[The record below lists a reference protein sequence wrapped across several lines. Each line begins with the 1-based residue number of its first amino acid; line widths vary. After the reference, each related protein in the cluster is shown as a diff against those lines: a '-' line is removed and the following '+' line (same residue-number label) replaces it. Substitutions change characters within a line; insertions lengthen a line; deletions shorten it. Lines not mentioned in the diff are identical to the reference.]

1 MKYLFNILLALV
13 LAVGLVMPFAQPVQ
27 ANTETLAPDG
37 EGALTQGTYIGAGN
51 WHDVLTNDGDTSR
64 LSMWNGGAAY
74 DWYHTWTFT
83 ASGIS
88 DAIINSVTA
97 YAVVRDGTYDEESY
111 LGCRIAGTNYG
122 FDTKAVCGI
131 PYSGISRTWYTNPST
146 SAAWTVAQIDA
157 AEFGIR
163 HKMYTFGWSCT
174 QIYIVINYTPIVA
187 PTVTTQAV
195 SAITSTTATGNGN
208 VVSDGYGAITER
220 GTVYNTTVNPDTA
233 TGTKD
238 TSAGTTGA
246 FTTSIDTLTKG
257 TLYHVRAY
265 AINVIGTSYGADVEF
280 TTIDNP
286 AIITAAATSV
296 TVTTARLQSYLASSG
311 GEICTVRFGW
321 GTLDAAD
328 NITAYQH
335 YSSFS
340 GTWDTGSSPFL
351 DVDSLTNG
359 TLYYFNV
366 EASNISAGNGHST
379 RITFT
384 TETGLNIPTNITAI
398 PTGTSV
404 VLSWTKGANTP
415 QTKIRYAINSC
426 PTDNMSGILLPIT
439 TESTYTHTG
448 LTPGNDYC
456 YWLSG
461 YDIALGYS
469 ATAVT
474 IHATTSS
481 ESTTTGFMENDTNL
495 PVGFIAD
502 PTASALADKNPADY
516 IARQNAAA
524 IQMPIDFY
532 YPVMAF
538 FAIIILAFVAF
549 RISKEPIAPS
559 VVACLLLGAFG
570 WPNIIPGWIA
580 LILILLIIGINI
592 LRMRQVV

>member
-1 MKYLFNILLALV
+1 MKVLNLLLAII
-13 LAVGLVMPFAQPVQ
+13 LAVGLFLPFNQPAQ
-27 ANTETLAPDG
+27 ATTSTLYPSG
-37 EGALTQGTYIGAGN
+37 EGNLTGGSYTG
-51 WHDVLTNDGDTSR
+51 GD
-64 LSMWNGGAAY
+64 
-74 DWYHTWTFT
+74 WTVEKD
-83 ASGIS
+83 SS
-88 DAIINSVTA
+88 DATYLNYAFDIGSSSHNWEFDDFSGPGNSIINSVTV
-97 YAVVRDGTYDEESY
+97 YARIHVLFNASNYSYITYNGTSIGSGHGWNAGFTTYSATASIST
-111 LGCRIAGTNYG
+111 IA
-122 FDTKAVCGI
+122 DL
-131 PYSGISRTWYTNPST
+131 
-146 SAAWTVAQIDA
+146 DA
-157 AEFGIR
+157 AKFGVYSNGSDG
-163 HKMYTFGWSCT
+163 KAKLVSDMWVVVDYTVPT
-174 QIYIVINYTPIVA
+174 API
-187 PTVTTQAV
+187 VTTQAV
-195 SAITSTTATGNGN
+195 SSITSTTATGNGN
-208 VVSDGYGAITER
+208 VTSDSGSAITER

-265 AINVIGTSYGADVEF
+265 AINAIGTSYGADVEF

-296 TVTTARLQSYLASSG
+296 TVTTARLQSYLVSSG

-340 GTWDTGSSPFL
+340 GTWDTGSSPYL
-351 DVDSLTNG
+351 NIDSLASS

-366 EASNISAGNGHST
+366 EASNVSASVGNGTST
-379 RITFT
+379 SFT
-384 TETGLNIPTNITAI
+384 TSNGITAPTNVVAL
-398 PTGTSV
+398 PTGTAVS
-404 VLSWTKGANTP
+404 LSWAKGSETP
-415 QTKIRYAINSC
+415 QTVIRYAVNSC
-426 PTDNMSGILLPIT
+426 PTSSITGYLLYT
-439 TESTYTHTG
+439 GMASTYVQTG
-448 LTPGNDYC
+448 LTPGTDYC
-456 YWLSG
+456 YWLAG
-461 YDIALGYS
+461 YDTVLGYS

-481 ESTTTGFMENDTNL
+481 EGTTTGFMENDTNL